1 MRDALARTMV
11 VDADRMAADIAAGQ
25 GLFLAEAASFA
36 LANHLPRAT
45 AQQLVKS
52 ACGDALSAGRDM
64 IQLLAERTTAP
75 VDWDQLRQQAL
86 HPPCA
91 DMLINRVLAA
101 HRRS

>member
-1 MRDALARTMV
+1 
-11 VDADRMAADIAAGQ
+11 
-25 GLFLAEAASFA
+25 
-36 LANHLPRAT
+36 
-45 AQQLVKS
+45 
-52 ACGDALSAGRDM
+52 M